1 MRPGDTIETRQP
13 LDRHHTPTSA
23 KHNAWDTKDRKTPV
37 AHSQMVTVMH
47 SASARDDIEAIGTE
61 AGPADVC
68 FDGSC
73 FGGVVSRVPYPTLDQ
88 VAQSVAIQRLQWL
101 RHLPAPRT
109 TAENRVFQR
118 IRALGWSAP
127 G

>member
-1 MRPGDTIETRQP
+1 
-13 LDRHHTPTSA
+13 
-23 KHNAWDTKDRKTPV
+23 
-37 AHSQMVTVMH
+37 MVTAMD
-47 SASARDDIEAIGTE
+47 SASARDEIETRGSE
-61 AGPADVC
+61 ARAAGVCAADVC
-68 FDGSC
+68 IDGVR
-73 FGGVVSRVPYPTLDQ
+73 FEDRASRVPYPTLDQ

-118 IRALGWSAP
+118 IRAVGWSAP